1 MSDNLRA
8 ALRPPLER
16 LHGGHTQRITT
27 MGSGIGGAFSKIMDF
42 AKPVLGAVT
51 GGLGG
56 GGGGGGNPL
65 SGILGKVGDLIPGGA
80 GGILK
85 NIMGLFGGGAGG
97 AMEGAG
103 GNNLLSGLLGMI
115 TGGGG
120 GKGGITDLLGSL
132 FKGGGMSDQ
141 GQANVVEQAA
151 KSMGSI
157 FGGLFGG
164 K

>member
-1 MSDNLRA
+1 
-8 ALRPPLER
+8 
-16 LHGGHTQRITT
+16 
-27 MGSGIGGAFSKIMDF
+27 MGNIGSAFGKIMDI

-51 GGLGG
+51 GGA
-56 GGGGGGNPL
+56 GGGGNPL

-132 FKGGGMSDQ
+132 FKGADAGGGMSDQ
-141 GQANVVEQAA
+141 GKSNVVEQAA
-151 KSMGSI
+151 KSMGGL

-164 K
+164 

>member
-1 MSDNLRA
+1 
-8 ALRPPLER
+8 
-16 LHGGHTQRITT
+16 
-27 MGSGIGGAFSKIMDF
+27 MGSGIGGAFSKIMDI

-51 GGLGG
+51 GGGG
-56 GGGGGGNPL
+56 GEGGGNPL

-85 NIMGLFGGGAGG
+85 NIMGMFGGGGG
-97 AMEGAG
+97 MEGAG

-132 FKGGGMSDQ
+132 FKGGEQSDQ
-141 GQANVVEQAA
+141 GKANVVEQAA

-157 FGGLFGG
+157 FSGLFGG